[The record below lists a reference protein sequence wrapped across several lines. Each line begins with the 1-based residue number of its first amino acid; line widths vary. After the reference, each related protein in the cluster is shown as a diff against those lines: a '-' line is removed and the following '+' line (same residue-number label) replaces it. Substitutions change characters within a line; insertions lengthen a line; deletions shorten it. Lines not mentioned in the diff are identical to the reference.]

1 MPANNTLQT
10 VKNTKRRIE
19 KTIAQMRS
27 VIEHNKKKA
36 EQTSA
41 NPTTHWL
48 IDAENDACRRRTAYE
63 TLKDRDVVWWFH
75 TQAVPTMPIFA
86 LELFA
91 QKHITVHSVY
101 VKTGV
106 KNALDFQLV
115 TILGALTQ
123 TNPADTK
130 YKIVSNDSGFDTTLS
145 FLKEHGYDAKRINA
159 TAKMSISLASPT
171 FSFMLTPT
179 VTPDCIRQ
187 TDKSTQTA

>member
-1 MPANNTLQT
+1 
-10 VKNTKRRIE
+10 
-19 KTIAQMRS
+19 MRD

-36 EQTSA
+36 GQTSA

-75 TQAVPTMPIFA
+75 TQTVPTMPIFA

-123 TNPADTK
+123 TNPANTK

-159 TAKMSISLASPT
+159 TAKMDTSLASQP
-171 FSFMLTPT
+171 FSFMLTLT
-179 VTPDCIRQ
+179 TTPDCIRQ